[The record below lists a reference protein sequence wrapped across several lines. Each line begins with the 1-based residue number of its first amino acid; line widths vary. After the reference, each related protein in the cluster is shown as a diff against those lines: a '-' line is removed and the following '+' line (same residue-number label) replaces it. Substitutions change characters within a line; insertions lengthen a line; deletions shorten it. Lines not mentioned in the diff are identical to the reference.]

1 MSKQLSLVTLAGRLI
16 GVSSGIAQA
25 SERKPRKAI
34 PWRVSWALRR
44 LTFALASTIATM
56 IVAMALLTS
65 PASVMPAAAQG
76 NGGGWC
82 TPLGAGK
89 GGCYP
94 SPLAACAAQF
104 EYYAPSQAFEGIS
117 DTPYWYSKNCN
128 WSVHFGVIQP
138 AGTTFQCPSGYTR
151 VAANLGSCVL
161 TNENMQERPQ
171 TNQCTGINNG
181 ASQNP
186 QTGFPIDILTG
197 SKFFRVTDFSTAN
210 GSLKLERFYESI
222 AYGGQTFIMTK
233 LPYQIGGGWRFSF
246 QNELQFDTSGWLNG
260 GYYLELE
267 TAKGGSFGFT
277 YNRVY
282 GNFSPYQPDYST
294 AQTDYSLQLVGTWPS
309 NPATMMSESTQWT
322 VHDPEDRVWLFQ
334 TFLNPLSGYYDVA
347 YPISV
352 TFRGGLTWTFAYGS
366 SNQVTSVT
374 DSYGNTISFNW
385 TIYNPSTNGASG
397 PPVPI
402 GITSASL
409 PDGTSIAYMSQS
421 VYSMSGFSQ
430 PTADI
435 LTQVQHLDS
444 SNNVIDSTSY
454 LFENSSFPT
463 FITGIVD
470 AAGNRRWTVQYDS
483 NGRATL
489 SEEPSGALATSIAYT
504 NAGYP
509 SFTRTVT
516 NALGKSAVYNYAWAY
531 GDVHM
536 QSIDGLASTNCPAS
550 AKPYS
555 VSNGFVTSTT
565 DEEGRVTN
573 YSRNGQGLPTQIIDG
588 YGTPNART
596 TSITWSPT
604 YLVPTEVDQP
614 NLKTDFTWNSS
625 GQLTQ
630 VTQTDETSQSVPYST
645 HGQTRTWSYTY
656 DTYGHLL
663 TATGP
668 LGGTETITYTYNAS
682 GFLSSITNELG
693 QVLTISSVD
702 ARGQPTVIVD
712 PNGVS
717 TDLAYDLLGRLTT
730 VTVNPG
736 ANQAVT
742 SISYDVVGDITQIT
756 RPNGDYLQYSW
767 NNAQRLT
774 AITDNLGN
782 SIQYTRDNLGN
793 VTARSIEDPNNTLDL
808 SQTATYDQLGRL
820 LAFVGSAT
828 QTWTYAYDLTD
839 NLISVTDPR
848 SDIYQWAFDSLDR
861 LISETNQD
869 SSTVNLTRDGQ
880 DRITAYS
887 DPRSLTTSYIRDGF
901 GDVIQRTS
909 PDTGTT
915 VHTYNA
921 LGKPTQITDGRGVV
935 TNLSYDN
942 AGRLLTKQYPA
953 DPSENIAYTW
963 DSTAGG
969 NDGVGRLTQIT
980 DASGSINWTYDAFG
994 RITQELK
1001 ITAGI
1006 AYTIGYAYD
1015 LENNITQI
1023 TYPSGRIATYSR
1035 DALGRIT
1042 GVTTQQNASSA
1053 AVTLASGVTHM
1064 PFGPLNSLNYGNGL
1078 ALTKTFTQDYLISTL
1093 VVQNA
1098 STSNVVVS
1106 RSYTFGDSINV
1117 TGIADNVNPARSE
1130 AYVYTPSNRLQQGGG
1145 IWGTLN
1151 WSYDGV
1157 GNRTSEA
1164 LTSGY
1169 SNAYN
1174 YAASNNQLASLTQG
1188 GTTIRSFSYDGAGNL
1203 ITDSNGSTTYNYAYN
1218 NRGRLATLTIG
1229 STQTS
1234 SYFYDGLDRLAIDAS
1249 PNLPLSGITQYVY
1262 DQAGHLLAE
1271 SDDSGNTLTE
1281 YVWLDDMP
1289 IALVANVNT
1298 SPTLYFVH
1306 ADHLDRPI
1314 RMTDGGENVVWD
1326 AVYNPFGGVNSI
1338 TGSATNNLRF
1348 PGQYFLME
1356 DGLHYNWHRH
1366 YDPTIGRYIQP
1377 DPLGFIDG
1385 PSLYNYAGASPLAAV
1400 DPKGLQIVNPLE
1412 ATCIDPFQPGCWAG
1426 LGLGALGIYA
1436 AIQAQQ
1442 GISTALSHANNCPT
1456 ANDPC
1461 KELYAQIDAA
1471 VSELQERYYELLE
1484 NKLGLPATGRMSV
1497 GGHQTQFV
1505 GWQNRLRNLLNQAN
1519 TKGCLGY
1526 RTDAWYWA
1534 TVPTPSPL

>member
-1 MSKQLSLVTLAGRLI
+1 MCRQSSLITLASQLLGGLF
-16 GVSSGIAQA
+16 GIAQA
-25 SERKPRKAI
+25 CCVLKPRKAI
-34 PWRVSWALRR
+34 ARRLNWALRQA
-44 LTFALASTIATM
+44 TFVLVSTVATM
-56 IVAMALLTS
+56 IVATALLTS
-65 PASVMPAAAQG
+65 PVAITPAAAQG

-82 TPLGAGK
+82 TPLGANNGA
-89 GGCYP
+89 CYP
-94 SPLAACAAQF
+94 DPLTACSAQWA
-104 EYYAPSQAFEGIS
+104 YYAPTQAFGGYT
-117 DTPYWYSKNCN
+117 DTQYWYSKACH
-128 WSVHFGVIQP
+128 WSVHLGVIQP
-138 AGTTFQCPSGYTR
+138 AGVTFECPSGYTR

-161 TNENMQERPQ
+161 TNENLQERPQ
-171 TNQCTGINNG
+171 TNPCTGVNNG
-181 ASQNP
+181 ATPNP

-210 GSLKLERFYESI
+210 GSLKLERFYQSI

-267 TAKGGSFGFT
+267 TANGGSFGFT
-277 YNRVY
+277 YSRVY

-334 TFLNPLSGYYDVA
+334 TYLNPLSNYYDIAHPV
-347 YPISV
+347 SV
-352 TFRGGLTWTFAYGS
+352 TFRGGLTWTFTYGS
-366 SNQVTSVT
+366 YNQVTSVT

-385 TIYNPSTNGASG
+385 TVYNPTVNGVSG
-397 PPVPI
+397 APPVPV

-409 PDGTSIAYMSQS
+409 PDGTSITYASQS
-421 VYSMSGFSQ
+421 VYGGSGYSQ
-430 PTADI
+430 PSADR

-444 SNNVIDSTSY
+444 SSNVIDSTTY
-454 LFENSSFPT
+454 LYENTSFPT

-470 AAGNRRWTVQYDS
+470 SAGNRRWTVQYDS

-489 SEEPSGALATSIAYT
+489 SEEPSGASATSIAYT

-516 NALGKSAVYNYAWAY
+516 NALGKSAIYTYYWAY
-531 GDVHM
+531 GDVHLE
-536 QSIDGLASTNCPAS
+536 SIDGVASADCPAS
-550 AKPYS
+550 AKTYN

-588 YGTPNART
+588 YGTSSART
-596 TSITWSPT
+596 TSISWHPT

-614 NLKTDFTWNSS
+614 NLKTDFTWNAS

-630 VTQTDETSQSVPYST
+630 VVQTDQTSQNVPYST
-645 HGQTRTWSYTY
+645 RGQTRTWNYTY
-656 DTYGHLL
+656 DTSGHLL

-668 LGGTETITYTYNAS
+668 LGSAETVTYAYSAS
-682 GFLSSITNELG
+682 GFLSSVTNELG
-693 QVLTISSVD
+693 QVLTVSSVD

-712 PNGVS
+712 PNNVT

-742 SISYDVVGDITQIT
+742 SISYDNVGDITQIT
-756 RPNGDYLQYSW
+756 RPNGDYLQYGW
-767 NNAQRLT
+767 DNAKRLT
-774 AITDNLGN
+774 AVTDNLGN

-820 LAFVGSAT
+820 LTFVGSAT
-828 QTWTYAYDLTD
+828 QTWTYAYDRTD
-839 NLISVTDPR
+839 NRVSGTDPR
-848 SDIYQWAFDSLDR
+848 SDVYQWAFDSLNR

-887 DPRSLTTSYIRDGF
+887 DPRSLTTSYVRDGF

-915 VHTYNA
+915 VYTYNA
-921 LGKPTQITDGRGVV
+921 LGKPTQIVDGRGVV

-942 AGRLLTKQYPA
+942 AGRLLSKQYPA
-953 DPSENIAYTW
+953 NSVENVGYTW

-969 NDGVGRLTQIT
+969 NYGVGRLTQIT

-994 RITQELK
+994 RITQERK

-1015 LENNITQI
+1015 LENNVTQI
-1023 TYPSGRIATYSR
+1023 AYPSGRIVTYSR

-1053 AVTLASGVTHM
+1053 AVTLASGVTYM
-1064 PFGPLNSLNYGNGL
+1064 PFGPLSSLTYGNGL
-1078 ALTKTFTQDYLISTL
+1078 TLTKTFTQDYLISSL
-1093 VVQNA
+1093 IVEDA

-1106 RSYTFGDSINV
+1106 RTYTVGDGINI
-1117 TGIADNVNPARSE
+1117 TGIADNVNSARSE
-1130 AYVYTPSNRLQQGGG
+1130 AYVYTASNRLQQSQG

-1151 WSYDGV
+1151 WTYDGV

-1164 LTSGY
+1164 LSPGY
-1169 SNAYN
+1169 SNTYN
-1174 YAASNNQLASLTQG
+1174 YAAGNNRLASLTQG
-1188 GTTIRSFSYDGAGNL
+1188 GTTIRAFSYDGAGNL
-1203 ITDSNGSTTYNYAYN
+1203 IADSNGSTTYNYGYN
-1218 NRGRLATLTIG
+1218 NRGRLATLTVG

-1234 SYFYDGLDRLAIDAS
+1234 SYFYDGLERLAIDAS
-1249 PNLPLSGITQYVY
+1249 PYVPLSGTTQYVY

-1306 ADHLDRPI
+1306 TDHLNRPI

-1338 TGSATNNLRF
+1338 TGAATNNLRF
-1348 PGQYFLME
+1348 PGQYFLIE
-1356 DGLHYNWHRH
+1356 DGLHYNWYRH

-1377 DPLGFIDG
+1377 DPLRTING
-1385 PSLYNYAGASPLAAV
+1385 PSLYAYAGSNAIEAV
-1400 DPKGLQIVNPLE
+1400 DPFGLFAFGVSLE
-1412 ATCIDPFQPGCWAG
+1412 VTWIIPTSGG
-1426 LGLGALGIYA
+1426 GGIYGVNLEYTSDTGWQFYKYYTPQSCQSEGFDVGA
-1436 AIQAQQ
+1436 SAQVNVATGDGPWTGPFNNFVGNVGPYNGSYFYSPPGTGNWQ
-1442 GISTALSHANNCPT
+1442 GISGG
-1456 ANDPC
+1456 
-1461 KELYAQIDAA
+1461 
-1471 VSELQERYYELLE
+1471 VGV
-1484 NKLGLPATGRMSV
+1484 GLP
-1497 GGHQTQFV
+1497 
-1505 GWQNRLRNLLNQAN
+1505 
-1519 TKGCLGY
+1519 LGAGAA
-1526 RTDAWYWA
+1526 RTNYENW
-1534 TVPTPSPL
+1534 